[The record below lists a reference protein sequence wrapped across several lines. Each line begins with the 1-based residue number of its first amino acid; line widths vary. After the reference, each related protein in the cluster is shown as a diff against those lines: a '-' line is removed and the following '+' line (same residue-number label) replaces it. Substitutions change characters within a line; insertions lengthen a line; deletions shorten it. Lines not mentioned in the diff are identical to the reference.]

1 MSRSDH
7 NRSRRHPARHYSV
20 RIMRRIERRQWKRW
34 ARLADDSV
42 PYPLVRH
49 GDLSSCGHG
58 CCW

>member
-7 NRSRRHPARHYSV
+7 NRSRRHPAQHYSV
-20 RIMRRIERRQWKRW
+20 RMARRVERRLWKRW
-34 ARLADDSV
+34 VWAGDDSV